1 MGAYNRY
8 KNQYCC
14 HNQYLLNDILRK
26 EWGFD
31 GLVMTDWFGLDDRVK
46 SAEAGL
52 DLEMP
57 GTDGKSNAYMVEQ
70 WKQGRLAE
78 HVIHERAECI
88 IRNARKW

>member
-1 MGAYNRY
+1 MRETGSGHDEPFEDQWNILCRKPLAVRY
-8 KNQYCC
+8 SS
-14 HNQYLLNDILRK
+14 K

-57 GTDGKSNAYMVEQ
+57 GTDGKALLIWWSSGN
-70 WKQGRLAE
+70 
-78 HVIHERAECI
+78 RADWT
-88 IRNARKW
+88 NT